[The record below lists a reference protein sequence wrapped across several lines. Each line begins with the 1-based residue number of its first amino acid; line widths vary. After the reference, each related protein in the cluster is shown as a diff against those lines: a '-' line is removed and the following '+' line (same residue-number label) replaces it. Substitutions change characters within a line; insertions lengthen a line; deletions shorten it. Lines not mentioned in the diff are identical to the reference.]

1 MTERDPE
8 IEDIE
13 FDFFDEPETQEVTQ
27 RQRLTRRPTTPRGP
41 GRPPRRP
48 VRPAQGL
55 VPLLRLTGLIAFAI
69 LVVLL
74 IVFGVRRCSESSKT
88 AEYRGYMNDV
98 RKLAQ
103 ASAGL
108 GSELNDQLTTPGIK
122 EADLESR
129 IDGLA
134 QQQQQDLARAQEIVP
149 PGPLRIEHR
158 HLIDALQ
165 LRAAGLGRLEQAFRE
180 TAKAKSSAGAGD
192 TLAQQV
198 QLLTASD
205 VVWDFYFLQPSKDEL
220 RSQKIGGVDV
230 PDSNFVANADLA
242 TPQGMQNVF
251 RRIHGAS
258 TGGTPSGLHGTGLI
272 SVKALPAN
280 CSSCSDKQTLSSSGE
295 NTIVGATDL
304 AIQVTVQ
311 DTGDNQEVQIPV
323 TITIDKSPQNIVRKQ
338 TIDVI
343 NPGQTKTLLFRDL
356 GAVPFATKTTLR
368 VAVTPVKGEQRTSN
382 NSAEYPVIFSLA
394 P

>member
-27 RQRLTRRPTTPRGP
+27 RQQRRLTTPRGP

-48 VRPAQGL
+48 IRPAQGL
-55 VPLLRLTGLIAFAI
+55 APLLRLTGLIAFAI
-69 LVVLL
+69 LVVVL
-74 IVFGVRRCSESSKT
+74 IVFGIRRCSANSKT
-88 AEYRGYMNDV
+88 NEYRGYMNDV
-98 RKLAQ
+98 RRIAQ

-108 GSELNDQLTTPGIK
+108 GTDLNGQLTTPGIK
-122 EADLESR
+122 EADLESA

-165 LRAAGLGRLEQAFRE
+165 LRATGLTRLEQAFRQ
-180 TAKAKSSAGAGD
+180 TAAAKSAADAGAG
-192 TLAQQV
+192 LAEQA

-220 RSQKIGGVDV
+220 RAQKIGGVDV
-230 PDSNFVANADLA
+230 PDSNFVVNPDIA
-242 TPQGMQNVF
+242 TSQFMQNVF

-272 SVKALPAN
+272 SVKTLP
-280 CSSCSDKQTLSSSGE
+280 SGTTLSQSTE
-295 NTIVGATDL
+295 NKIVAGPDL
-304 AIQVTVQ
+304 AFEVTVQ

-323 TITIDKSPQNIVRKQ
+323 TITIDKSPQNIVKRK

-343 NPGQTKTLLFRDL
+343 NPGQTKTLVFKDL
-356 GAVPFATKTTLR
+356 GAVPFGTKSRLR
-368 VAVTPVKGEQRTSN
+368 VAVTPVKGEKRTSN
-382 NSAEYPVIFSLA
+382 NSAEYSIIFSLA